1 MVGSLNRE
9 WMFKL
14 WMDVQIVDGC
24 LNCGWMF
31 KLWMDV

>member
-1 MVGSLNRE
+1 MDGCLNCG
-9 WMFKL
+9 WMFDL
-14 WMDVQIVDGC
+14 WMDVQIVDVC

>member
-1 MVGSLNRE
+1 MDGCSNCG